1 MIAAVMVTL
10 PAATPVAEHPVSV
23 TEVVATSVFE
33 DVQVQLAV
41 EPEAPPLTWI
51 VNTTASPIST
61 SADAGNIETTSG
73 DGSTSR
79 LAVAFDVWPP
89 FMIAAVMVT
98 LPTVTPVA
106 EQPESVTEVV
116 ATPVSEEAQVQL
128 AVEPEA
134 PPLTWSVNTTV
145 SAISTS
151 ADAGDTETTNGGGG
165 GGSTSRLAVAFD
177 VWPPFMIAAVMVT
190 LPAATPVAEH
200 PEPVTEVLA
209 TSVFEDVQVQLAVE
223 PEAPPLTWSVNTTVS
238 AISTS
243 ADAGAIE
250 TTSGGVVGVVGL
262 LLSDPEQPTRT
273 ETANT
278 ASGIRGIL
286 AAPRSTIRRCV
297 KGEATYVSA
306 DK

>member
-1 MIAAVMVTL
+1 M
-10 PAATPVAEHPVSV
+10 SV

-145 SAISTS
+145 SPISTS
-151 ADAGDTETTNGGGG
+151 ADAGNIETTSG

-177 VWPPFMIAAVMVT
+177 VWPPFVTAAVMVT

-200 PEPVTEVLA
+200 PVSVTEVVA
-209 TSVFEDVQVQLAVE
+209 IPVSEEAQVQLAVE
-223 PEAPPLTWSVNTTVS
+223 PEAPPLTWIVSTT
-238 AISTS
+238 A
-243 ADAGAIE
+243 
-250 TTSGGVVGVVGL
+250 
-262 LLSDPEQPTRT
+262 
-273 ETANT
+273 
-278 ASGIRGIL
+278 
-286 AAPRSTIRRCV
+286 
-297 KGEATYVSA
+297 
-306 DK
+306 

>member
-10 PAATPVAEHPVSV
+10 PTATPAAEQPESV
-23 TEVVATSVFE
+23 TEVVATPVSE
-33 DVQVQLAV
+33 EAQVQLAV
-41 EPEAPPLTWI
+41 EPEAPPLTWS

-73 DGSTSR
+73 DGRTSR

-98 LPTVTPVA
+98 LPTATPAA

-145 SAISTS
+145 SPISTS
-151 ADAGDTETTNGGGG
+151 ADGGAIETTSGGG

-190 LPAATPVAEH
+190 LPAATPAAEQ
-200 PEPVTEVLA
+200 PESVTEVVA
-209 TSVFEDVQVQLAVE
+209 TPVFEDVQVQLAVE
-223 PEAPPLTWSVNTTVS
+223 PEAPPLTWSANATVS
-238 AISTS
+238 PISTS

-250 TTSGGVVGVVGL
+250 TTSGGGGGVVGVVGL

-273 ETANT
+273 ETANI
-278 ASGIRGIL
+278 ASRGIL
-286 AAPRSTIRRCV
+286 AAPRGTIRWCV